1 MTKKEVIKKNKTLAE
16 KILLYYESNNSELL
30 NLFNTF
36 SLISND
42 YIYEFY
48 QEIPDDGFP
57 FDYENMDVRDTIK
70 LVRDFL
76 DGIDKKY
83 LSIFDE
89 ALNNGVFEL
98 FLLEDDL
105 IERPDEPIT
114 YPKPE
119 AVIYVPIQHNITDG
133 SIIVHEFFHYLNDSD
148 DVGVNRYIFTEM
160 ISIYFEL
167 RYCQYLI
174 AKGIS
179 KDAFSKEVCNRLSN
193 VLIASDVLCFTS
205 SVLDI
210 YYNVGEINKKNIDF
224 LNKFRK
230 IYKINK
236 KNLINFYLDSNFSDD
251 MLEFESDISYVVGS
265 LLAFNALNEIEVSD
279 TKMKYINENINQ
291 MSMKDVFETFQTSLD
306 EYPKWLDVCKKNL
319 KKAMSDI
326 YGKSYSYSRTN
337 SSREDQT

>member
-1 MTKKEVIKKNKTLAE
+1 MTRREITEKNKALIE
-16 KILLYYESNNSELL
+16 KILLYYESDNSELL
-30 NLFNTF
+30 NLFDTF

-42 YIYEFY
+42 YLYEFY
-48 QEIPDDGFP
+48 QEIPDDGFQ
-57 FDYENMDVRDTIK
+57 FDYEKMDVRDTIK

-76 DGIDKKY
+76 GGIDKEY
-83 LSIFDE
+83 LDIFDK
-89 ALNNGVFEL
+89 ALNNGIFEL
-98 FLLEDDL
+98 FLPEDNL
-105 IERPDEPIT
+105 SERPDAPIT

-167 RYCQYLI
+167 RYCQYLVTR
-174 AKGIS
+174 GIS
-179 KDAFSKEVCNRLSN
+179 KNAFSKEVCNRLSN
-193 VLIASDVLCFTS
+193 VLIASDVLSFTS
-205 SVLDI
+205 STLDI
-210 YYNVGEINKKNIDF
+210 YYNTGKINRENIDF

-236 KNLINFYLDSNFSDD
+236 KNLIDFYHDPNFSDD

-265 LLAFNALNEIEVSD
+265 LLALSALNETEVSD
-279 TKMKYINENINQ
+279 IKMKYINENINQ
-291 MSMKDVFETFQTSLD
+291 MSLKDVFGIFQTSLD
-306 EYPKWLDVCKKNL
+306 EYQKWLKVCKKNL
-319 KKAMSDI
+319 KKAMSDV

-337 SSREDQT
+337 GSR